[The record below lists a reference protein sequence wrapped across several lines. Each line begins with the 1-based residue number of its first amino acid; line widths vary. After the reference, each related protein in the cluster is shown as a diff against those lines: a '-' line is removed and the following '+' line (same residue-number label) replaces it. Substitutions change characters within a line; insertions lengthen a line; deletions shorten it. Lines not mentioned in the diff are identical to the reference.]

1 MAKALAALSSTDQYH
16 GLIRKVASEFGVT
29 ESSLGK
35 AWAKYKKARAD
46 CDRENDPIALARASR
61 VIEPRGSSTHRLL
74 TDKEEAEVVRR
85 LKTDHPNGFTDRIIL
100 QTCVQV
106 ARKLRAH
113 PRKWSKSFLRGFKHR
128 AGISR
133 AKLILRKR
141 NIEDPDT
148 TFEQDV
154 EAACEYLEQ
163 VEQLTQSIPIERIIN
178 VDETPSY
185 VRNAPSHALHFIDS
199 PLPWAWTR
207 TQERD
212 KVTVIAAC
220 TGEGSMLKS
229 AIIAKGKTTRCER
242 EYVSQIGDL
251 SHIQHTLSGIT
262 NTRSF
267 IDYIEAVIKPYTDDR
282 PSVLIVDSWGAHLTR
297 PVRDYCSSHNITL
310 VRVPG
315 RATSTLQPLD
325 VGVFGVAK
333 GYIYSDAKES
343 FFEFIRPEEDR
354 WHATAAC
361 VQALRDVS
369 CRAVRRGW
377 NQVFPFWT
385 EFLARNN
392 IVDSD
397 EIE

>member
-1 MAKALAALSSTDQYH
+1 MAKALAALSSTDQCH
-16 GLIRKVASEFGVT
+16 GLIREVAGEFGVS
-29 ESSLGK
+29 ESSLSK
-35 AWAKYKKARAD
+35 AWTKLKQARAD
-46 CDRENDPIALARASR
+46 CERENNPIVLARAAR
-61 VIEPRGSSTHRLL
+61 LIEPRGSSTHRLL
-74 TDKEEAEVVRR
+74 TDEEEANVVRR
-85 LKTDHPNGFTDRIIL
+85 LKVQHPNGFTDRIIL

-106 ARKLRAH
+106 ARNLRAH
-113 PRKWSKSFLRGFKHR
+113 PRKWSKSFLTRFKHR

-133 AKLILRKR
+133 AKFILRKR
-141 NIEDPDT
+141 NIEDPAA
-148 TFEQDV
+148 TFEQDI

-251 SHIQHTLSGIT
+251 SYVQHTVSGIT
-262 NTRSF
+262 NTHSF
-267 IDYIEAVIKPYTDDR
+267 IDYIKAVITPYTGDN
-282 PSVLIVDSWGAHLTR
+282 PSALIVDSWGAHLTP
-297 PVRDYCSSHNITL
+297 PVRDYCASHNITL
-310 VRVPG
+310 VRVPD

-325 VGVFGVAK
+325 VGVFAVAK
-333 GYIYSDAKES
+333 DVIYADAKES
-343 FFEFIRPEEDR
+343 FFELIRPEEDR

-361 VQALRDVS
+361 VEALRNVS

-377 NQVFPFWT
+377 IQVFPFWK
-385 EFLARNN
+385 EFLAQNN
-392 IVDSD
+392 IVNGD